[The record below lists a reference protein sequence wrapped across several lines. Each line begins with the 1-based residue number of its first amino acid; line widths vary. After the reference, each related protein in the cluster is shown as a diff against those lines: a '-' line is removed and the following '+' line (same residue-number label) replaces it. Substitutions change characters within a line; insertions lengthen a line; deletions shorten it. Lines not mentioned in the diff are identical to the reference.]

1 MLLTLIRTKIKNSDT
16 MGVLLV
22 DGKMMCHTM
31 EPPLIPN
38 DLHPK
43 GAIAMGYYKV
53 TLSQSPHFKR
63 VLPLLHMVP
72 GFEGVRMHAGNRPE
86 DTRGCVLVGQYKE
99 YEKGQLWLSDARSTE
114 EKLVEY
120 MLNHTEKNEEIYLD
134 ITNRERFRVERMQTL
149 EQYLRDQRTA
159 TAYAVESGQRAG
171 A

>member
-1 MLLTLIRTKIKNSDT
+1 
-16 MGVLLV
+16 
-22 DGKMMCHTM
+22 
-31 EPPLIPN
+31 
-38 DLHPK
+38 
-43 GAIAMGYYKV
+43 
-53 TLSQSPHFKR
+53 
-63 VLPLLHMVP
+63 
-72 GFEGVRMHAGNRPE
+72 MHAGNRPE